1 MSGVTLCDS
10 ATPTVIEFYVFLFRR
25 LCTCIKDGGL
35 AMFTSLVYAFSFF
48 LGFRANSLKKEGG
61 VIQSL
66 SLALVPD
73 YGDTYIEVIVN
84 ERCMEKHTQK
94 ILIYFV

>member
-1 MSGVTLCDS
+1 MH
-10 ATPTVIEFYVFLFRR
+10 F
-25 LCTCIKDGGL
+25 
-35 AMFTSLVYAFSFF
+35 FF
-48 LGFRANSLKKEGG
+48 LGFRANSLKKEGV